1 MAEAHVFRQVEGTVM
16 KTSVPLPEVGP
27 HDVLVRISHSGLC
40 GTDHAYLP
48 YGIALGHEGV
58 GTVERLGS
66 EAKRFHLGDRVGGG
80 FLRNSCGDCRNC
92 LSGREIMCHDRVI
105 FGEADFSN
113 GTIASHYASNE
124 NFLYR
129 IPEEISSEHAAPL
142 QCAGAT
148 VYMALL
154 KSYKPGDRVGIF
166 GIGGLGH
173 LAIQFASKFGA
184 EVVAFSS
191 RKDKEPEARA
201 LGAREFYQQSRLEDL
216 KAPIDVLLVCGGQPD
231 WPAFLRK
238 EVLSRSAIIV
248 PLAAMEKL
256 DLPSVPSTLVPEIG

>member
-1 MAEAHVFRQVEGTVM
+1 
-16 KTSVPLPEVGP
+16 
-27 HDVLVRISHSGLC
+27 
-40 GTDHAYLP
+40 
-48 YGIALGHEGV
+48 
-58 GTVERLGS
+58 
-66 EAKRFHLGDRVGGG
+66 
-80 FLRNSCGDCRNC
+80 
-92 LSGREIMCHDRVI
+92 MCHDRVI

-113 GTIASHYASNE
+113 GTIAKYYASNE

-129 IPEEISSEHAAPL
+129 IPQEMSSEHAAPL

-184 EVVAFSS
+184 EVVVFSS
-191 RKDKEPEARA
+191 KMDKEPEARA
-201 LGAREFYQQSRLEDL
+201 LGAREFYRSSQTEDL
-216 KAPIDVLLVCGGQPD
+216 KTPIDVLLVCGGEPD

-256 DLPSVPSTLVPEIG
+256 ELPSVSSTLVPEIG